1 LNDILTS
8 SVDGA
13 HEPLLIV
20 HLKIYVTPAVPV
32 KVLVELVGAVIVPP
46 VPPTILQDPVPTV
59 GVLAARVA
67 VVNPHIAA
75 PV

>member
-1 LNDILTS
+1 M
-8 SVDGA
+8 
-13 HEPLLIV
+13 
-20 HLKIYVTPAVPV
+20 YVTPAVPV